1 MIQDKTDGLTDI
13 DPKFIFSLRIINT
26 FIERLKWFILFF
38 FIFEMAEVRIKLMS
52 QSVLHFDGLMHSLKG
67 EQRNVY
73 IISIILSLYILVI
86 NILRYYNED
95 IRENYNGNDVS
106 EPWNTF
112 AVAVRF
118 IKTLVDTYMFVLF
131 F

>member
-1 MIQDKTDGLTDI
+1 
-13 DPKFIFSLRIINT
+13 
-26 FIERLKWFILFF
+26 
-38 FIFEMAEVRIKLMS
+38 MAEVRIKLMS